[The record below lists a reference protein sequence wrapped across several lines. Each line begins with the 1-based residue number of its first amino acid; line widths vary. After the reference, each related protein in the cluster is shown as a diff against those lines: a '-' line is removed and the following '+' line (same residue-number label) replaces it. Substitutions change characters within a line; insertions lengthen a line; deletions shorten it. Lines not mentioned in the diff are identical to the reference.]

1 METHEPASW
10 RVSREAHVL
19 FPHFCFCVAVSGESP
34 SIYSQ
39 HLWKVKFTATEF
51 KWGLYAIHD
60 IWCFFY
66 LLCVFVVAVQLL
78 SHVQVFATSSSII
91 VTLSTHYYHFYITSL
106 LRHIFS
112 FAFFPSNP
120 TTLPIH
126 TSNKKLLCKLKKKI
140 VLEYF
145 KTYIK
150 VEEY

>member
-39 HLWKVKFTATEF
+39 HLWKLKFTATEF

-91 VTLSTHYYHFYITSL
+91 ITLSTHYYHFYITSS

-112 FAFFPSNP
+112 FAFSLQIQPLFPSIPLTKNY
-120 TTLPIH
+120 
-126 TSNKKLLCKLKKKI
+126 SVNLKNI

>member
-39 HLWKVKFTATEF
+39 HLWKLKFTATEF

-91 VTLSTHYYHFYITSL
+91 ITLSTHYYHFYITSL

-112 FAFFPSNP
+112 FAFSLQIQPLFPSIPLTKNYSVN
-120 TTLPIH
+120 L
-126 TSNKKLLCKLKKKI
+126 KKI

-145 KTYIK
+145 KTYII